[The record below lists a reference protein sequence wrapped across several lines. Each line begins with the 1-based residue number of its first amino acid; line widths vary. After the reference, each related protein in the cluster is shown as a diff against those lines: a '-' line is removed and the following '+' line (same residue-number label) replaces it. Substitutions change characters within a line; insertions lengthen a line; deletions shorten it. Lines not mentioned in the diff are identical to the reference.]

1 MKVTIGHLYPDLFN
15 LYGDSVNVQC
25 MKKRLVW
32 RGMEAEVLPLGAGEE
47 IDFGKLDILVWGG
60 GSDRGQALAVDYLNR
75 IQPDFKQY
83 VEDGGVVLAVCG
95 AFQLLGKYYK
105 AGEEYDRKKES
116 HGRHGPAGRHRRGGS
131 VSLQQG
137 LWHPGSGE
145 PQ

>member
-15 LYGDSVNVQC
+15 LYGDSGNVQC

-83 VEDGGVVLAVCG
+83 VEDG
-95 AFQLLGKYYK
+95 
-105 AGEEYDRKKES
+105 
-116 HGRHGPAGRHRRGGS
+116 
-131 VSLQQG
+131 
-137 LWHPGSGE
+137 
-145 PQ
+145 